1 MLFRSGALATTFDFG
16 AGLAGALAF
25 TAVFALG
32 AGLAGALATTLDFG
46 AGLADFFV
54 LVLGIC

>member
-1 MLFRSGALATTFDFG
+1 
-16 AGLAGALAF
+16 LAGALAF

-32 AGLAGALATTLDFG
+32 AGLAGALAFG